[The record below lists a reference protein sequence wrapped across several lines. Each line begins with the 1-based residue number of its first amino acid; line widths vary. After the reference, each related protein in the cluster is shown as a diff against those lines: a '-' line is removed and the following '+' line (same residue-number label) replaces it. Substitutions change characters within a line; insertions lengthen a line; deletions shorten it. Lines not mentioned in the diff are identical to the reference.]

1 MVTGLTR
8 ELFAWMS
15 IISSSGID
23 HQIMV
28 PTNFDVL
35 NNGLTSDEM
44 FTNAFEHTFPSL
56 KLWKPCTTVEIMVY
70 THGHCR
76 PQVEV
81 QILEQQFLKQNEKS
95 VEG

>member
-8 ELFAWMS
+8 ELFAWKS

-28 PTNFDVL
+28 PTNS
-35 NNGLTSDEM
+35 LTSDEM
-44 FTNAFEHTFPSL
+44 FTNALEHTFPSL